1 LCSFFYTWLPYTV
14 SCSKKHTTNQKQKG
28 KGYAFKDFILDCVQ
42 EMTEPDKGKDG
53 AGDESLALTSTAR
66 T

>member
-1 LCSFFYTWLPYTV
+1 MATLNSFVF
-14 SCSKKHTTNQKQKG
+14 KKHTTNQKQKG

-42 EMTEPDKGKDG
+42 EMTEHDKRKDGKDS
-53 AGDESLALTSTAR
+53 AGDESLTLTSTAW

>member
-1 LCSFFYTWLPYTV
+1 MAALNSFIF
-14 SCSKKHTTNQKQKG
+14 KKHTTNQKQKG

-42 EMTEPDKGKDG
+42 EMTEPDERKDG
-53 AGDESLALTSTAR
+53 KNSAGDESLALTSTAR